1 VVIRVIFQGTARI
14 SSTGIEGHQVHDVA
28 AEGVAVLDHVA
39 LAADPEAPGVVAV
52 LAVAADPEAPGADPL
67 AVGPTAVVLAVVV
80 PAAAVPVAAPGAEA
94 NWLMQ

>member
-1 VVIRVIFQGTARI
+1 M
-14 SSTGIEGHQVHDVA
+14 A

-39 LAADPEAPGVVAV
+39 LAAGPEAPGVVAV
-52 LAVAADPEAPGADPL
+52 LAVAADPEAGADPL